1 MTQMKISTNN
11 KKILAREFV
20 FFIICLVIFIL
31 SFLFIFP
38 YNYITQNQSAN
49 LVEEIHKKNTYI
61 DSLQDINIK
70 KTETQKYFTN
80 NYIKEF
86 DGVSDSETN
95 KKLWNIL
102 ERIVKADSVNYN
114 WKNKWEKTLVNF
126 NIKMGYKSPE
136 EFTKFIKSNVINSSD
151 LELIEKN
158 KKEIKF
164 LKAQQLE
171 KQNNF
176 IEINEQFRLSLF
188 VLLSSFFF
196 LFILRYLV
204 YGTKWSLKV
213 LKESQDN

>member
-1 MTQMKISTNN
+1 MKIN

-49 LVEEIHKKNTYI
+49 LIEEINKKNTFI
-61 DSLQDINIK
+61 DSLQNINIK
-70 KTETQKYFTN
+70 KTEIQKHFTN
-80 NYIKEF
+80 SYVKEF
-86 DGVSDSETN
+86 DGVPDSETN
-95 KKLWNIL
+95 TELWNIL
-102 ERIVKADSVNYN
+102 ERIVKADSVKYK

-164 LKAQQLE
+164 LKSEQLE

-176 IEINEQFRLSLF
+176 IEINEQFRISLF
-188 VLLSSFFF
+188 VLLISFFI
-196 LFILRYLV
+196 LFIVRYLI

-213 LKESQDN
+213 LNESQDK

>member
-1 MTQMKISTNN
+1 MKINTNN

-20 FFIICLVIFIL
+20 FFIICLITFIL

-49 LVEEIHKKNTYI
+49 LVEEISKKNTYI

-95 KKLWNIL
+95 TELWNIL
-102 ERIVKADSVNYN
+102 ERIVKADSVKYK

-136 EFTKFIKSNVINSSD
+136 EFTKFIKSNLISSSD

-164 LKAQQLE
+164 LKSQQLE
-171 KQNNF
+171 KQNDF
-176 IEINEQFRLSLF
+176 IEINEQFRISLF
-188 VLLSSFFF
+188 VLLISFFI
-196 LFILRYLV
+196 LFIIRYLV

-213 LKESQDN
+213 LKESKINN